1 MERGHLAP
9 NGTSGQG
16 GARQRQGAYLRGYFG
31 IGVLGISKAMNVG
44 SLLRSAH
51 AFGASFAFTI
61 AAAYARGEGK
71 LADTSDTPSSVPFY
85 EFATLNDFRLPVGC
99 SLVGVE
105 LTDEAIDLPRFR
117 HPAACAYVLGAERTS
132 LPPEFLA
139 RCAHVV
145 KIPTRFSLNLA
156 LAGALVMYDR
166 VLSLGGYPVR
176 PTRPGGAPM
185 PMTKVVFGAPRYGR
199 NKGKRPAKG
208 RFAGKGE

>member
-1 MERGHLAP
+1 M
-9 NGTSGQG
+9 
-16 GARQRQGAYLRGYFG
+16 RGYFG
-31 IGVLGISKAMNVG
+31 MGVLGISKAMNVG

-51 AFGASFAFTI
+51 AFGASFVFTI

-71 LADTSDTPSSVPFY
+71 LADTSDTPGSVPFY
-85 EFATLNDFRLPVGC
+85 EFASLADFRLPVGC
-99 SLVGVE
+99 SLVGIE

-117 HPAACAYVLGAERTS
+117 HPTSCAYVLGAERTS

-139 RCAHVV
+139 GCEHVV

-185 PMTKVVFGAPRYGR
+185 PMTKTVFGPPRYGR
-199 NKGKRPAKG
+199 NKGKRPAKPRG
-208 RFAGKGE
+208 PAKGE